1 MRGGFATRYAMMPP
15 WDRRSDRLS
24 LACPQPV
31 DTFPDVG
38 YLGLMHNIYRGS
50 DHCADCAAEC
60 EVVPASYQL
69 QDGTL
74 VCDTHLDIRME
85 N

>member
-1 MRGGFATRYAMMPP
+1 
-15 WDRRSDRLS
+15 
-24 LACPQPV
+24 
-31 DTFPDVG
+31 
-38 YLGLMHNIYRGS
+38 MHNIYRGS